1 MARVSIIIPT
11 YNRADMIL
19 TALESVLAQ
28 TYSDWE
34 AIVVDDGST
43 DATRDVISVVKDDR
57 VRYIAQA
64 NKGLPGA
71 RNTGIRASTGEYVA
85 FLDSDDA
92 FLPEK
97 LAVQVPRLDAEPAL
111 GLIAGG
117 YIEVD
122 PAMRPIREL
131 RPWEKH
137 PQMNLPVW
145 VRACLFCVGSPLVRR
160 SWLEKAG
167 LFDESMRYVEDWDL
181 WLRMASL
188 GCRMAWLEQPVY
200 LYRMHASNMVRQAV
214 LMKNGMIRMFD
225 KFFALPGL
233 SAEVSALRGAAYGYA
248 YLNAAA
254 RALAGGDG
262 AEGKA
267 CLSAA
272 FENDPSL
279 LQNHPPLAID
289 MLASFALSPLCP
301 DARRFMAL
309 LAENLPA
316 PLDGWPR
323 RRAFGA
329 LYAVEAFEK
338 AQRRDARGAL
348 RSALQAIRHDPAW
361 LRNRGLLAIIL
372 RSAGLKRSR

>member
-1 MARVSIIIPT
+1 MTRVSIVIPT

-28 TYSDWE
+28 TFSDWE
-34 AIVVDDGST
+34 AIIVDDGSQ
-43 DATRDVISVVKDDR
+43 DDTRAVVSAVKDER
-57 VRYIAQA
+57 VRYIFQA

-92 FLPEK
+92 FLPDK
-97 LAVQVPRLDAEPAL
+97 LAWQVPRLDAEPDL
-111 GLIAGG
+111 CLVAGG

-122 PAMRPIREL
+122 ATLQPIREL
-131 RPWEKH
+131 RPWEKYPH
-137 PQMNLPVW
+137 MDLPAW
-145 VRACLFCVGSPLVRR
+145 VRACLFCPGSPLTRR
-160 SWLEKAG
+160 SWLERAG

-200 LYRMHASNMVRQAV
+200 LYRIHASNMVRQAV
-214 LMKNGMIRMFD
+214 LMKNGMLYMFD

-233 SAEVSALRGAAYGYA
+233 SAELSALRGTAYGHA

-254 RALAGGDG
+254 RSLAAGDG

-272 FENDPSL
+272 LENDPAL
-279 LQNHPPLAID
+279 LQNYPPLAID
-289 MLASFALSPLCP
+289 TLASFALTPLCP
-301 DARRFMAL
+301 DAKQFMAL

-316 PLDGWPR
+316 PLEGWSR
-323 RRAFGA
+323 RKVFGT
-329 LYAVEAFEK
+329 LYAVEAFER
-338 AQRRDARGAL
+338 AQRRDGRGAL
-348 RSALQAIRHDPAW
+348 GSALRAILHDPAW
-361 LRNRGLLAIIL
+361 LRNRGLLAVAL
-372 RSAGLKRSR
+372 RSMGLNW